1 MTTTPEGTEVA
12 TRQPHR
18 LWLAPEVAR
27 QLGRYLAPIVAQVRT
42 AFEDRRRTQGT
53 GGTDD
58 LTIDMSAAPA
68 APAAQLVLLVTL
80 LRNALGNDVRITL
93 SGVRPAILGSL
104 VTFDIPRGVV
114 LIDSRGRRWADGA

>member
-1 MTTTPEGTEVA
+1 MTITPERTEVA
-12 TRQPHR
+12 TRQPYR

-27 QLGRYLAPIVAQVRT
+27 QLGRYLSPILAQIRT
-42 AFEDRRRTQGT
+42 AFEDRHGT
-53 GGTDD
+53 GGTDE
-58 LTIDMSAAPA
+58 LAIDMSAAST